1 MAHRRTLFF
10 MMLLFAAPVVVAG
23 FGLSVPAALA
33 LVLGLLLLRWIVTL
47 SGIVVPERSAELVL
61 ATISASHFVEK
72 VRWCMDRLGLD
83 YEERVSG
90 GTLGAYFAGRSVPQ
104 LLVRTGIV
112 RTTIGNSPDI
122 LRYLYGRCLAA
133 DPAAA
138 AFLEPT
144 ADRVEFES
152 RLDRYGVNLQVWI
165 YHYLLTDRA
174 LTLRAWGADSPRTP
188 AWQRPLL
195 RLLFPLLAF
204 LIRKSFR
211 ITPRNHE
218 KAVTH
223 IETLLADIDA
233 KLADGRQSILGDAEP
248 NYTDLQ
254 FAAFTGLWLMPE
266 DYGGGRAEDVRIE
279 REQMPPGMRADIE
292 RWNETYGRA
301 VEYVESLYA
310 IRRGPRR

>member
-1 MAHRRTLFF
+1 MAHKRMLFF
-10 MMLLFAAPVVVAG
+10 MLLLFAAPVVVAW
-23 FGLSVPAALA
+23 FEFSVPAAFL
-33 LVLGLLLLRWIVTL
+33 LVIGLLLLRWLITL
-47 SGIVVPERSAELVL
+47 SGIVMPERSAELVL

-72 VRWCMDRLGLD
+72 VRWCMDRLGLEYD
-83 YEERVSG
+83 EKVSG

-112 RTTIGNSPDI
+112 RTAIGNSPDI
-122 LRYLYGRCLAA
+122 LRYLYGRCLAT
-133 DPAAA
+133 DPAGAS
-138 AFLEPT
+138 FLEPT
-144 ADRVEFES
+144 AERVEFES

-195 RLLFPLLAF
+195 RLLFPVLAF
-204 LIRKSFR
+204 MIRKSFR

-218 KAVTH
+218 KAVAH
-223 IETLLADIDA
+223 IEALLGDIDA
-233 KLADGRQSILGDAEP
+233 KLADGRQSILGEAEP

-279 REQMPPGMRADIE
+279 REQMPPGMRADVE
-292 RWNETYGRA
+292 RWNEMYARV
-301 VEYVESLYA
+301 VEYVESLYET
-310 IRRGPRR
+310 RRGKRQ

>member
-1 MAHRRTLFF
+1 MLYF
-10 MMLLFAAPVVVAG
+10 MMLLFAAPVAVAG
-23 FGLSVPAALA
+23 FDLSVPEAL
-33 LVLGLLLLRWIVTL
+33 LVVLGLLLLRWLITL
-47 SGIVVPERSAELVL
+47 SGIVAPERSAELVL
-61 ATISASHFVEK
+61 ATISVSHFVEK
-72 VRWCMDRLGLD
+72 VRWCMDRLGVD
-83 YEERVSG
+83 YDEKVSG

-144 ADRVEFES
+144 AERVELES
-152 RLDRYGVNLQVWI
+152 RLDRYGVNLQVWV
-165 YHYLLTDRA
+165 YHYMLTDRA
-174 LTLRAWGADSPRTP
+174 LMLRAWGADSPRTP

-195 RLLFPLLAF
+195 RLLFPVLAF

-218 KAVTH
+218 KAIKH
-223 IETLLADIDA
+223 IELLLADIDA
-233 KLADGRQSILGDAEP
+233 RLADGRRSILGEPEP

-266 DYGGGRAEDVRIE
+266 DYGGGRADDVRME
-279 REQMPPGMRADIE
+279 REQVPPGMRADID

-301 VEYVESLYA
+301 VEYVESLYES
-310 IRRGPRR
+310 RRGTRQ

>member
-10 MMLLFAAPVVVAG
+10 MALLFAAPVGVAW
-23 FGLSVPAALA
+23 FDLSVPAA
-33 LVLGLLLLRWIVTL
+33 VVVVIGLMLLRWLVTL
-47 SGIVVPERSAELVL
+47 SGIVAPERSAELVL

-83 YEERVSG
+83 YEEKVSA

-112 RTTIGNSPDI
+112 RSSIGNSPDI

-133 DPAAA
+133 DPAGA

-144 ADRVEFES
+144 ASRVELES

-218 KAVTH
+218 KAVLH
-223 IETLLADIDA
+223 IEALLAEIDA
-233 KLADGRQSILGDAEP
+233 QLADGRRSILAEAEP

-254 FAAFTGLWLMPE
+254 FAALTGLWLMPKN
-266 DYGGGRAEDVRIE
+266 YGGGRAADVRIE

-292 RWNETYGRA
+292 RWNEAYGRA
-301 VEYVESLYA
+301 VQYVESLYES
-310 IRRGPRR
+310 RRGTQQ

>member
-1 MAHRRTLFF
+1 MAHKRMLYF
-10 MMLLFAAPVVVAG
+10 MMLLFAAPVAVAG
-23 FGLSVPAALA
+23 FDLSVPEAL
-33 LVLGLLLLRWIVTL
+33 LVVLGLLLLRWLITL
-47 SGIVVPERSAELVL
+47 SGIVAPERSAELVL
-61 ATISASHFVEK
+61 ATISVSHFVEK

-83 YEERVSG
+83 YDEKVSG

-144 ADRVEFES
+144 AERVELES
-152 RLDRYGVNLQVWI
+152 RLDRYGVNLQVWV
-165 YHYLLTDRA
+165 YHYMLTDRA
-174 LTLRAWGADSPRTP
+174 LMLRAWGADSPRTP

-195 RLLFPLLAF
+195 RLLFPVLAF

-218 KAVTH
+218 KAIKH
-223 IETLLADIDA
+223 IELLLADIDA
-233 KLADGRQSILGDAEP
+233 RLADGRRSILGEPEP

-266 DYGGGRAEDVRIE
+266 DYGGGRADDVRME
-279 REQMPPGMRADIE
+279 REQVPPGMRADID

-301 VEYVESLYA
+301 VEYVESLYES
-310 IRRGPRR
+310 RRGTRQ

>member
-1 MAHRRTLFF
+1 MAHKRMLYF
-10 MMLLFAAPVVVAG
+10 MMLLFAAPVAVAG
-23 FGLSVPAALA
+23 FDLSVPEAL
-33 LVLGLLLLRWIVTL
+33 LVVLGLLLLRWLITL
-47 SGIVVPERSAELVL
+47 SGIVAPERSAELVL
-61 ATISASHFVEK
+61 ATISVSHFVEK
-72 VRWCMDRLGLD
+72 VRWCMDRLGVD
-83 YEERVSG
+83 YDEKVSG

-144 ADRVEFES
+144 AERVELES
-152 RLDRYGVNLQVWI
+152 RLDRYGVNLQVWV
-165 YHYLLTDRA
+165 YHYMLTDRA
-174 LTLRAWGADSPRTP
+174 LMLRAWGADSPRTP

-195 RLLFPLLAF
+195 RLLFPVLAF

-218 KAVTH
+218 KAIKH
-223 IETLLADIDA
+223 IELLLADIDA
-233 KLADGRQSILGDAEP
+233 RLADGRRSILGEPEP

-266 DYGGGRAEDVRIE
+266 DYGGGRADDVRME
-279 REQMPPGMRADIE
+279 REQVPPGMRADID

-301 VEYVESLYA
+301 VEYVESLYES
-310 IRRGPRR
+310 RRGTRQ